1 MPFDNII
8 PFELYVFFLF
18 WIGCIGSVVGSFLN
32 VLAYRIPRGMNIAF
46 PASHCPKCGAKIRPW
61 HNIPVLGWMIL
72 RGKCKDCHEP
82 ISPMYP
88 IIEALT
94 GFFWLIASMLVFP
107 MANEN
112 FTHWALYSIGAGTA
126 LSVVWG
132 ALLVWLN
139 RVNKK

>member
-1 MPFDNII
+1 MPFENFI
-8 PFELYVFFLF
+8 PFELFVFFLF

-61 HNIPVLGWMIL
+61 HNVPILGWLIL
-72 RGKCKDCHEP
+72 RGKCKDCKSP
-82 ISPMYP
+82 ISLMYP

-94 GFFWLIASMLVFP
+94 SFGWLVAAIAVFP
-107 MANEN
+107 LANEN
-112 FTHWALYSIGAGTA
+112 FTYWALYSLGAGTV
-126 LSVVWG
+126 LSVFEG

-139 RVNKK
+139 SGKD